1 MRWGFREICERRAA
15 AYLQPDVGRCG
26 GVTEFR
32 KAAHLAEAYNLSLCA
47 HLLQEVSVSLLAA
60 TPSGYMVEYVELL
73 PPDVLTQDFPV
84 VDGSMEVPDAPG
96 HGVEFTEE
104 AIRRYSA

>member
-1 MRWGFREICERRAA
+1 M
-15 AYLQPDVGRCG
+15 
-26 GVTEFR
+26 TEFR

-84 VDGSMEVPDAPG
+84 VDGCMEVPDAPG

-104 AIRRYSA
+104 AIRRYGV